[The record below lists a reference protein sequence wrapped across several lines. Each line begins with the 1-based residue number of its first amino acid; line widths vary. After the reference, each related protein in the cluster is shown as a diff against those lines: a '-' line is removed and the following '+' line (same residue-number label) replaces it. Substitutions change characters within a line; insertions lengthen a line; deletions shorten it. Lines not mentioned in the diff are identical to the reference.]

1 LREGQ
6 RRFRR
11 DEILGRELYDHR
23 GDPGE
28 LDWHG
33 EHVNLVEEPAWASLV
48 TKLHAK
54 VLDYIRLY
62 PVVDGA

>member
-1 LREGQ
+1 MAFFL
-6 RRFRR
+6 
-11 DEILGRELYDHR
+11 
-23 GDPGE
+23 GE

-62 PVVDGA
+62 PVVEGA

>member
-1 LREGQ
+1 MRVLSY
-6 RRFRR
+6 FA
-11 DEILGRELYDHR
+11 

-33 EHVNLVEEPAWASLV
+33 EHVNLVDQPASRELV
-48 TKLHAK
+48 KELHAK

-62 PVVDGA
+62 PVDH